1 VAHTFHN
8 RDAIAVRY
16 LRYPILIIAAL
27 VLLSGCLWFWIL
39 HTASGAR
46 WVLGQAESAI
56 GVEVKAV
63 EGDLSRGLSLDG
75 LRFANDSVD
84 LMAGSLMVAINIDL
98 FPVSVDVVRAV
109 ARDVDI
115 NLVEAD
121 AGEPTN
127 PDMGKILRNLTLPI
141 PVRVSDFRAF
151 SILLSM
157 REITEEFDSL
167 ALAATWFETVTV
179 DRLDIERSDFSAG
192 ASATID
198 LQNDN
203 TLNAEIS
210 AQLKPV
216 LTGMLDVLAVQA
228 NVSGDPYGVELRST
242 VGSFATI
249 EGSISW
255 REGLK
260 IVAEILLDGLDPTEV
275 ADMWPAGHPIDG
287 RIQAAVDESSVRIS
301 DSTLRVADTDMQIF
315 IDAILYRENDKI
327 EGQLR
332 WENLRWP
339 LPAQEIRVRSK
350 TGDIRLAGDLEN
362 WSVDGRVAVGTEE
375 MPNGTFVIDVAGT
388 RESVAGRIVEGRVF
402 GGDAVGEVAY
412 SWVGDQPWSA
422 NLDILNIN
430 LGSIVA
436 DLPGRVSGRVDG
448 RGSMKPFVLHARLE
462 DVTGQIHGVEL
473 QANGIVDVEGGEFAA
488 RGLRIEHGDSWL
500 TLDGAPGME
509 NGLAFEASV
518 ADANFYSDDVSGGLQ
533 ATGHARVTGAE
544 AAINLSLTS
553 PELTFRDFSFADV
566 KALVEGTHEQQ
577 SLQLDVVHLET
588 PIKLRVTGAFED
600 WRQPLDSP
608 WLGNV
613 QIFSL
618 DLGDQHAITLSKAA
632 PLQFSTTHA
641 RLSEFCVG
649 DQTGSSLCADGT
661 WNHNNDY
668 LLALQMIDMPVS
680 VVEHLSDTDLV
691 FDQLVSGTLDWQ
703 HSSVRGASGL
713 GRLSISPGIVRSV
726 DDERDFLA
734 TGNGIVDF
742 EIEDGSLL
750 SGVIEMPF
758 PGTGTLSGRFALQD
772 VAAGASSEVT
782 GRADIDVTDLRRLSR
797 LSPLIDSASGSLQ
810 AGIEL
815 SGTIATPVLGGDL
828 SVKNGALRYMPLG
841 LELDDIDLEGRM
853 NDDFRFDV
861 SGTFR
866 AGEGRAE
873 IISSGGYD
881 DIDQPGLLVHLKG
894 DNLTL
899 VNVPDVKVTANPD
912 IELGLN
918 RDTLSINGD
927 LLVPMARI
935 RPTNLATAKVNESE
949 DVVIVAGE
957 LPDLPEEVQ
966 GGDGLQFTGELDVVL
981 GNSVII
987 NLERGRA
994 AVTGGVKFN
1003 WQGDAIPI
1011 ANGRY
1016 DIAGSVQAF
1025 GQVLDITAGAVRF
1038 PNVPADSPFI
1048 RVRAEREIY
1057 GNTQVKTAGVFVDGP
1072 VNRLIVSP
1080 YTMPPTTEERA
1091 MALLVTG
1098 SDFDYEQ
1105 GVGAI
1110 DFGTYIAPRLFISY
1124 GVGVFEREN
1133 VISARYDIT
1142 KGFGVKASS
1151 GSKESGV
1158 DLNYRFEN

>member
-1 VAHTFHN
+1 
-8 RDAIAVRY
+8 
-16 LRYPILIIAAL
+16 
-27 VLLSGCLWFWIL
+27 
-39 HTASGAR
+39 
-46 WVLGQAESAI
+46 
-56 GVEVKAV
+56 
-63 EGDLSRGLSLDG
+63 
-75 LRFANDSVD
+75 
-84 LMAGSLMVAINIDL
+84 
-98 FPVSVDVVRAV
+98 
-109 ARDVDI
+109 
-115 NLVEAD
+115 
-121 AGEPTN
+121 
-127 PDMGKILRNLTLPI
+127 
-141 PVRVSDFRAF
+141 
-151 SILLSM
+151 
-157 REITEEFDSL
+157 
-167 ALAATWFETVTV
+167 
-179 DRLDIERSDFSAG
+179 
-192 ASATID
+192 
-198 LQNDN
+198 
-203 TLNAEIS
+203 
-210 AQLKPV
+210 
-216 LTGMLDVLAVQA
+216 
-228 NVSGDPYGVELRST
+228 
-242 VGSFATI
+242 
-249 EGSISW
+249 
-255 REGLK
+255 
-260 IVAEILLDGLDPTEV
+260 
-275 ADMWPAGHPIDG
+275 
-287 RIQAAVDESSVRIS
+287 
-301 DSTLRVADTDMQIF
+301 
-315 IDAILYRENDKI
+315 
-327 EGQLR
+327 
-332 WENLRWP
+332 
-339 LPAQEIRVRSK
+339 
-350 TGDIRLAGDLEN
+350 
-362 WSVDGRVAVGTEE
+362 
-375 MPNGTFVIDVAGT
+375 
-388 RESVAGRIVEGRVF
+388 
-402 GGDAVGEVAY
+402 
-412 SWVGDQPWSA
+412 
-422 NLDILNIN
+422 
-430 LGSIVA
+430 
-436 DLPGRVSGRVDG
+436 VSGRVDG
-448 RGSMKPFVLHARLE
+448 RGSIEPFALHATLNNIAGNIR
-462 DVTGQIHGVEL
+462 GAEL
-473 QANGIVDVEGGEFAA
+473 RASGAVDVEDGAIEAQ
-488 RGLRIEHGDSWL
+488 GLRIEHGDSWL
-500 TLDGAPGME
+500 ILDGSPMAE

-518 ADANFYSDDVSGGLQ
+518 ADVKAYNDDVSGALHANGL
-533 ATGHARVTGAE
+533 AWAKGAE
-544 AAINLSLTS
+544 AAIELSLSS
-553 PELTFRDFSFADV
+553 PDFAFRDFKFANLSV
-566 KALVEGTHEQQ
+566 LAEGTHEQQ
-577 SLQLDVVHLET
+577 SLRLSVVHLDT
-588 PIKLRVTGAFED
+588 PFELGVTGAFDD
-600 WRQPLDSP
+600 WRQPLDSL
-608 WLGNV
+608 WRGNIDV
-613 QIFSL
+613 FRL
-618 DLGDQHAITLSKAA
+618 DLGDQHAMTLNKAA
-632 PLQFSTTHA
+632 PLELSTTHA

-649 DQTGSSLCADGT
+649 DHTGSSLCADGT

-668 LLALQMIDMPVS
+668 SLALQMIDMPVS
-680 VVEHLSDTDLV
+680 VVEHLSDTDLL

-703 HSSVRGASGL
+703 HSNVRGASGL

-734 TGNGIVDF
+734 TGTGVVDF

-758 PGTGTLSGRFALQD
+758 PGTGTLSGRFAMQD

-782 GRADIDVTDLRRLSR
+782 GSADIDVTDLRRLSR
-797 LSPLIDSASGSLQ
+797 LSPLIDSASGSLR

-853 NDDFRFDV
+853 NDDFRFDL

-899 VNVPDVKVTANPD
+899 VNVPDVKVTVNSD

-935 RPTNLATAKVNESE
+935 RPTNLATAKVSESE

-987 NLERGRA
+987 NLDRGRA

-1003 WQGDAIPI
+1003 WQGDVIPI

>member
-1 VAHTFHN
+1 
-8 RDAIAVRY
+8 
-16 LRYPILIIAAL
+16 
-27 VLLSGCLWFWIL
+27 
-39 HTASGAR
+39 
-46 WVLGQAESAI
+46 
-56 GVEVKAV
+56 
-63 EGDLSRGLSLDG
+63 LD
-75 LRFANDSVD
+75 
-84 LMAGSLMVAINIDL
+84 
-98 FPVSVDVVRAV
+98 
-109 ARDVDI
+109 
-115 NLVEAD
+115 
-121 AGEPTN
+121 
-127 PDMGKILRNLTLPI
+127 
-141 PVRVSDFRAF
+141 
-151 SILLSM
+151 
-157 REITEEFDSL
+157 
-167 ALAATWFETVTV
+167 
-179 DRLDIERSDFSAG
+179 
-192 ASATID
+192 
-198 LQNDN
+198 
-203 TLNAEIS
+203 
-210 AQLKPV
+210 
-216 LTGMLDVLAVQA
+216 
-228 NVSGDPYGVELRST
+228 
-242 VGSFATI
+242 
-249 EGSISW
+249 
-255 REGLK
+255 
-260 IVAEILLDGLDPTEV
+260 
-275 ADMWPAGHPIDG
+275 
-287 RIQAAVDESSVRIS
+287 
-301 DSTLRVADTDMQIF
+301 
-315 IDAILYRENDKI
+315 
-327 EGQLR
+327 
-332 WENLRWP
+332 
-339 LPAQEIRVRSK
+339 
-350 TGDIRLAGDLEN
+350 
-362 WSVDGRVAVGTEE
+362 
-375 MPNGTFVIDVAGT
+375 
-388 RESVAGRIVEGRVF
+388 
-402 GGDAVGEVAY
+402 
-412 SWVGDQPWSA
+412 
-422 NLDILNIN
+422 
-430 LGSIVA
+430 
-436 DLPGRVSGRVDG
+436 VDG
-448 RGSMKPFVLHARLE
+448 RGSIEPFALHATLNNIAGNIR
-462 DVTGQIHGVEL
+462 GAEL
-473 QANGIVDVEGGEFAA
+473 RASGAVDVEDGAIEAQ
-488 RGLRIEHGDSWL
+488 GLRIEHGDSWL
-500 TLDGAPGME
+500 ILDGSPMAE

-518 ADANFYSDDVSGGLQ
+518 ADVKAYNDDVSGALHANGL
-533 ATGHARVTGAE
+533 AWAKGAE
-544 AAINLSLTS
+544 AAIELSLSS
-553 PELTFRDFSFADV
+553 PDFAFRDFKFANLSV
-566 KALVEGTHEQQ
+566 LAEGTHEQQ
-577 SLQLDVVHLET
+577 SLRLSVVHLDT
-588 PIKLRVTGAFED
+588 PFELGVTGAFDD
-600 WRQPLDSP
+600 WRQPLDSL
-608 WLGNV
+608 WRGNIDV
-613 QIFSL
+613 FRL
-618 DLGDQHAITLSKAA
+618 DLGDQHAMTLNKAA
-632 PLQFSTTHA
+632 PLELSTTHA

-649 DQTGSSLCADGT
+649 DHTGSSLCADGT

-668 LLALQMIDMPVS
+668 SLALQMIDMPVS
-680 VVEHLSDTDLV
+680 VVEHLSDTDLL

-703 HSSVRGASGL
+703 HSNVRGASGL
-713 GRLSISPGIVRSV
+713 GRLSISPGIVRSG

-734 TGNGIVDF
+734 TGTGVVDF

-758 PGTGTLSGRFALQD
+758 PGTGTLSGRFAMQD

-782 GRADIDVTDLRRLSR
+782 GSADIDVTDLRRLSR
-797 LSPLIDSASGSLQ
+797 LSPLIDSASGSLR

-853 NDDFRFDV
+853 NDDFRFDL

-899 VNVPDVKVTANPD
+899 VNVPDVKVTVNSD

-935 RPTNLATAKVNESE
+935 RPTNLATAKVSESE

-987 NLERGRA
+987 NLDRGRA

-1003 WQGDAIPI
+1003 WQGDVIPI

>member
-1 VAHTFHN
+1 MAHTFHN

-39 HTASGAR
+39 HTTSGAR

-56 GVEVKAV
+56 GVEVEAV

-84 LMAGSLMVAINIDL
+84 LTAGSLMVAINIDL
-98 FPVSVDVVRAV
+98 FPVSVDVVTAV
-109 ARDVDI
+109 ARNVDI
-115 NLVEAD
+115 KLIEAD
-121 AGEPTN
+121 SAEPTS
-127 PDMGKILRNLTLPI
+127 PDMGEILRNLTLPI
-141 PVRVSDFRAF
+141 PVRISDFRAY
-151 SILLSM
+151 SILLATP
-157 REITEEFDSL
+157 EITEEFDSL
-167 ALAATWFETVTV
+167 ALAAIWFETVTISQ
-179 DRLDIERSDFSAG
+179 LDIERPDFSAG
-192 ASATID
+192 ASAAID

-210 AQLKPV
+210 AQLNPV
-216 LTGMLDVLAVQA
+216 LTGMIDVLAVQA

-249 EGSISW
+249 KGSISW

-301 DSTLRVADTDMQIF
+301 DSTLRVAGTDMQLF
-315 IDAILYRENDKI
+315 IDAILYLENDKVD
-327 EGQLR
+327 GQLR

-339 LPAQEIRVRSK
+339 LPAQEIRVRSR
-350 TGDIRLAGDLEN
+350 TGDIRLAGDLED

-375 MPNGTFVIDVAGT
+375 MPNGIFVLDVAGS

-436 DLPGRVSGRVDG
+436 DVPGRVSGRVDG
-448 RGSMKPFVLHARLE
+448 RGSIEPFALHATLNKIAGNIR
-462 DVTGQIHGVEL
+462 GAEL
-473 QANGIVDVEGGEFAA
+473 RASGAVDVEDGAIEAQ
-488 RGLRIEHGDSWL
+488 GLRIEHGDSWL
-500 TLDGAPGME
+500 ILDGSPMAE

-518 ADANFYSDDVSGGLQ
+518 ADVKAYNDDVSGALHANGLVW
-533 ATGHARVTGAE
+533 AKGAE
-544 AAINLSLTS
+544 AAIELSLNS
-553 PELTFRDFSFADV
+553 PDFAFRDFKFANLSV
-566 KALVEGTHEQQ
+566 LAEGTHEQQ
-577 SLQLDVVHLET
+577 SLRLSVVHLDT
-588 PIKLRVTGAFED
+588 PFELGVTGAFDD
-600 WRQPLDSP
+600 WRQPLDSL
-608 WLGNV
+608 WRGNIDV
-613 QIFSL
+613 FRL
-618 DLGDQHAITLSKAA
+618 DLGDQHAMTLNKAA
-632 PLQFSTTHA
+632 PLELSTTHA

-649 DQTGSSLCADGT
+649 DHTGSSLCADGT

-668 LLALQMIDMPVS
+668 SLALQMIDMPVS
-680 VVEHLSDTDLV
+680 VVEHLSDTDLL

-703 HSSVRGASGL
+703 HSNVRGASGL
-713 GRLSISPGIVRSV
+713 GRLSISPGIVRSG
-726 DDERDFLA
+726 DDERNFLA

-758 PGTGTLSGRFALQD
+758 PGTGTLSGRFAMQD

-782 GRADIDVTDLRRLSR
+782 GSADIDVTDLRRLSR
-797 LSPLIDSASGSLQ
+797 LSPLIDSASGSLR

-853 NDDFRFDV
+853 NDDFRFDL

-899 VNVPDVKVTANPD
+899 VNVPDVKVTVNSD

-935 RPTNLATAKVNESE
+935 RPTNLATAKVSESE

-957 LPDLPEEVQ
+957 LPDLPEEDQ

-987 NLERGRA
+987 NLDRGRA

-1003 WQGDAIPI
+1003 WQGDVIPI

-1072 VNRLIVSP
+1072 ANRLTVSP